1 MVLMGDKKTGK
12 YITVNKKRQN
22 TLEING
28 KLYDAASG
36 LPIKADLATKDAKDA
51 KTVPTVSVQ
60 KNRVRGTNMDG
71 FIGKTK
77 SNLKQTRPTPK
88 DPKIA
93 IDSFPRSVAK
103 KPIKVSGVHRQPA
116 SNVGRRAKSSVT
128 LNRSGVHK
136 PLVVTAKTAEDTTP
150 HVFTSAS
157 KQADKKRLARLQ
169 NIHRSDAVSRFGSKN
184 TMLQEPHVTQ
194 EKIDDKAS
202 KTLTHQLAKTHHT
215 PTPKTAVLS
224 KKEQFIK
231 NTLAK
236 TAVHE
241 SATKAAD
248 NATKKLKKKAK
259 KSRVGTFATAGLVA
273 LLITGYVAYL
283 NIPSISMKVAANRAG
298 FAASM
303 PGYQPSGYSLNG
315 PIAYS
320 PGQVTVNFASNTDD
334 RKFSLRQQPTTW
346 DSNALLENYVT
357 KQSGDYLTYQDQG
370 LSIYI
375 FNGTSAAWV
384 NGQKMYIIE
393 GDNSQLDTDQILKLA
408 TSV

>member
-1 MVLMGDKKTGK
+1 VK
-12 YITVNKKRQN
+12 KKRQN
-22 TLEING
+22 TIEING
-28 KLYDAASG
+28 KIYDAASG
-36 LPIKADLATKDAKDA
+36 LPVENSAAAKPKVITKQASAISLKKARPQGPSINGF
-51 KTVPTVSVQ
+51 V
-60 KNRVRGTNMDG
+60 GTP
-71 FIGKTK
+71 K
-77 SNLKQTRPTPK
+77 SIARPTK
-88 DPKIA
+88 VISQKHRVA
-93 IDSFPRSVAK
+93 VSSVAK
-103 KPIKVSGVHRQPA
+103 KPASTPAAAKSFHRQPA
-116 SNVGRRAKSSVT
+116 SNIGRRAKSSVT

-136 PLVVTAKTAEDTTP
+136 PAIDTAKAAENTSP

-157 KQADKKRLARLQ
+157 KLADINRMNRLQ
-169 NIHRSDAVSRFGSKN
+169 NIHKSESVSRFSKKKEASN
-184 TMLQEPHVTQ
+184 STPVASRPVSHVAPETLTQ
-194 EKIDDKAS
+194 RLS
-202 KTLTHQLAKTHHT
+202 KTHDKLTSTTQIT
-215 PTPKTAVLS
+215 

-241 SATKAAD
+241 SASLAAD
-248 NATKKLKKKAK
+248 KATKKLRKKTNKN
-259 KSRVGTFATAGLVA
+259 RVGSYATAGLLA

-298 FAASM
+298 FAAAM
-303 PGYQPSGYSLNG
+303 PGYQPSGYRLNG